1 MAHLKKFQRSKE
13 ANNVMMIRRLLVGLH
28 QGERAVRQRHGG
40 RLEEAGSKAS
50 RRGKGSG
57 CSANR
62 LGP

>member
-1 MAHLKKFQRSKE
+1 
-13 ANNVMMIRRLLVGLH
+13 MMIRRLLVGLH